1 MEDKATLGMAT
12 IRQPVRL
19 PSPSSAWG
27 GKVRAL
33 IWAMTSAFLAALL
46 GLSSGKLMARAPAA
60 QAIRADRTDALQSF
74 PPAVR
79 RWEGLIRQAAA
90 SCNLDPAL
98 VAALMTAESCGI
110 PRAVSPKGAMG
121 LLQVMPHHFA
131 AGDDPFDPA
140 DNLRVGVG
148 VFCRL
153 LGEANGDL
161 PRALAAYNGGPQLLR
176 LPPAAWPAE
185 SRLLAARVMRHLED
199 AQASRP
205 VRCP

>member
-19 PSPSSAWG
+19 SSPSSAWG
-27 GKVRAL
+27 GKMRAL
-33 IWAMTSAFLAALL
+33 IWAMMSAFLAALL
-46 GLSSGKLMARAPAA
+46 GLSAGKLMARAPAA
-60 QAIRADRTDALQSF
+60 QATRMDQTDTLRAF

-98 VAALMTAESCGI
+98 VAALIATESCGD
-110 PRAVSPKGAMG
+110 PRAISPKGAMG
-121 LLQVMPHHFA
+121 LLQVMPYHFA
-131 AGDDPFDPA
+131 AGDDPFDPV

-148 VFCRL
+148 VLCRL

-185 SRLLAARVMRHLED
+185 SRLLAARVMGHLED
-199 AQASRP
+199 AQAGRP
-205 VRCP
+205 IRCP

>member
-1 MEDKATLGMAT
+1 M
-12 IRQPVRL
+12 
-19 PSPSSAWG
+19 
-27 GKVRAL
+27 RAL
-33 IWAMTSAFLAALL
+33 VWTVASAFLAALL
-46 GLSSGKLMARAPAA
+46 GLSSGKLMAQAPAA
-60 QAIRADRTDALQSF
+60 QAIRADQTDALQAF

-79 RWEGLIRQAAA
+79 RWERLIRQVAA

-98 VAALMTAESCGI
+98 LAALIAAESCGD

-121 LLQVMPHHFA
+121 LLQVMPYHFA

-161 PRALAAYNGGPQLLR
+161 TRALAAYNGGPQLLR

-185 SRLLAARVMRHLED
+185 SRLLTARVLRHLED
-199 AQASRP
+199 VRAGHP

>member
-1 MEDKATLGMAT
+1 MA
-12 IRQPVRL
+12 
-19 PSPSSAWG
+19 
-27 GKVRAL
+27 
-33 IWAMTSAFLAALL
+33 SAFLAALL

-60 QAIRADRTDALQSF
+60 QAIRADRTDALQAF
-74 PPAVR
+74 PAAVR

-90 SCNLDPAL
+90 SCGLDPAL
-98 VAALMTAESCGI
+98 VAALMTAESCGN

-121 LLQVMPHHFA
+121 LLQVMPYHFA

-153 LGEANGDL
+153 LREANGDL
-161 PRALAAYNGGPQLLR
+161 ARALAAYNGGPRLLR

-199 AQASRP
+199 ARAGHP

>member
-1 MEDKATLGMAT
+1 MED
-12 IRQPVRL
+12 
-19 PSPSSAWG
+19 
-27 GKVRAL
+27 KVRAL
-33 IWAMTSAFLAALL
+33 VWALASAFLATLL
-46 GLSSGKLMARAPAA
+46 GLSSGKLMAHPPAA
-60 QAIRADRTDALQSF
+60 QAIRTDRTETLQAF

-98 VAALMTAESCGI
+98 VAALVAAESCGDH
-110 PRAVSPKGAMG
+110 RAISPKGAMG
-121 LLQVMPHHFA
+121 LLQVMPYHFA

-161 PRALAAYNGGPQLLR
+161 PQALAAYNGGPQLLR

-199 AQASRP
+199 ARAGRP
-205 VRCP
+205 IRCP

>member
-1 MEDKATLGMAT
+1 M
-12 IRQPVRL
+12 
-19 PSPSSAWG
+19 
-27 GKVRAL
+27 RAL
-33 IWAMTSAFLAALL
+33 IWAMASAFLAALL

-60 QAIRADRTDALQSF
+60 QAIRADRTDALQAF
-74 PPAVR
+74 PAAVR

-90 SCNLDPAL
+90 SCGLDPAL
-98 VAALMTAESCGI
+98 VAALMAAESCGN

-121 LLQVMPHHFA
+121 LLQVMPYHFA

-153 LGEANGDL
+153 LREANGDL
-161 PRALAAYNGGPQLLR
+161 ARALAAYNGGPRLLR

-199 AQASRP
+199 ARIGRP